1 MSCSAGTKTFR
12 FRIFARDVAHHDDIQ
27 LKPRAIGIP
36 ENRLIPSTE
45 NRRFDINPQPHVNL
59 GVPMPTKGIWRSAW
73 IAD

>member
-1 MSCSAGTKTFR
+1 MKVGPG
-12 FRIFARDVAHHDDIQ
+12 HDDIQ

-36 ENRLIPSTE
+36 ENRLIPSTD
-45 NRRFDINPQPHVNL
+45 NRRFEINPQPHVKP